1 MINHKLSLGQVK
13 CVLIDPP
20 DETPRESIGLRASSS

>member
-1 MINHKLSLGQVK
+1 MINHRLSPGQVK

-20 DETPRESIGLRASSS
+20 DETPKESEELRA